1 MTPRNS
7 ATLIGGLLAPDRR
20 LERDPVRSSIT
31 RKRQLSSV
39 CPTSMISMMFGWL
52 TRALT
57 FASIRKR
64 RAASGVRATA
74 GSMNLMANWRSVK
87 MLVADQT
94 EAIPPLPRS

>member
-7 ATLIGGLLAPDRR
+7 ATLIGGDWR
-20 LERDPVRSSIT
+20 LIAVSSETPVRSSIT